1 MTSFFLPVPAVRG
14 GASEKAWHGLA
25 RVFASEGHSVTIVSR
40 RWPRFADVETVDGV
54 RHVRL
59 PGFDHSRH
67 LPINLLL
74 DLIWGMR
81 VFRALPRGDV
91 VICNSVALP
100 VWLHF
105 MKPSAGRVAVM
116 MGRAPKGQ
124 VGFYRGVS
132 RIYAP
137 STFVAAQITPNWA
150 ASRTRVIGYPID
162 WQLHAGL
169 AAQSCPPIT
178 IGFVGR
184 LHPEK
189 GVAVLVRAARLL
201 ADRPGLPEW
210 QLRIVGPSS
219 VADGGGGPGWTA
231 ALKIEAQAPGMRV
244 EWLGSEFDSERLAK
258 LYGTFDIFCY
268 PSLAEKGETFG
279 VAVAEAM
286 AARCA
291 VIVSSLGCFNDLVND
306 GQTGLVFD
314 HTAVDSAQQLADCIG
329 RLLVDES
336 LRKDLALR
344 GQQHSRQFDY
354 QEVSKHILEDLSL
367 LTGSADEN
375 C

>member
-1 MTSFFLPVPAVRG
+1 
-14 GASEKAWHGLA
+14 
-25 RVFASEGHSVTIVSR
+25 
-40 RWPRFADVETVDGV
+40 
-54 RHVRL
+54 
-59 PGFDHSRH
+59 
-67 LPINLLL
+67 
-74 DLIWGMR
+74 
-81 VFRALPRGDV
+81 
-91 VICNSVALP
+91 
-100 VWLHF
+100 
-105 MKPSAGRVAVM
+105 
-116 MGRAPKGQ
+116 
-124 VGFYRGVS
+124 
-132 RIYAP
+132 
-137 STFVAAQITPNWA
+137 
-150 ASRTRVIGYPID
+150 
-162 WQLHAGL
+162 
-169 AAQSCPPIT
+169 
-178 IGFVGR
+178 
-184 LHPEK
+184 
-189 GVAVLVRAARLL
+189 
-201 ADRPGLPEW
+201 
-210 QLRIVGPSS
+210 
-219 VADGGGGPGWTA
+219 
-231 ALKIEAQAPGMRV
+231 MRV